1 MYSLLSDHSEQKKIT
16 DMSQIG
22 TSDIFSDLHVDSES
36 KSLLQ
41 TTTKWA
47 KITAI
52 IGLISAALTLV
63 TTLTGI
69 AKAENQLV
77 GMMMSGSMFFIIP
90 VVIVMII
97 LNIFLLRF
105 AASTAGSLDNMDQGT
120 FNQGINFLKMYFKT
134 LGIIIIVIIGF
145 VLIVLIAYMI
155 GSAVG

>member
-1 MYSLLSDHSEQKKIT
+1 MN
-16 DMSQIG
+16 QIG

-41 TTTKWA
+41 TTAKWA
-47 KITAI
+47 RVTAI
-52 IGLISAALTLV
+52 IGLISAVLTLV
-63 TTLTGI
+63 TTFTGI
-69 AKAENQLV
+69 AKAENQLM

-90 VVIVMII
+90 VVIVLII